1 MQVTCTI
8 LFGKK
13 EKNLKPFGFF
23 RRFILRNYIAQNAID
38 AAEKGDFSEVRR
50 VLEILQTPYSEDL
63 DLGNLSQATAGEFSI
78 LTAELE
84 YNEYG
89 YTEFMDI
96 ANLIYI

>member
-63 DLGNLSQATAGEFSI
+63 DLGSLSQATAGEFSI

-89 YTEFMDI
+89 YTEFMAI

>member
-1 MQVTCTI
+1 MYHP
-8 LFGKK
+8 FWKK
-13 EKNLKPFGFF
+13 REEFKTVCFF

-89 YTEFMDI
+89 YTEFMAI

>member
-1 MQVTCTI
+1 MYHP
-8 LFGKK
+8 FWKK
-13 EKNLKPFGFF
+13 REEFKTVCFF
-23 RRFILRNYIAQNAID
+23 RRVILRNYIAQNAID

-63 DLGNLSQATAGEFSI
+63 DLGSLSQATAGEFSI

-89 YTEFMDI
+89 YTEFMAI
-96 ANLIYI
+96 SNLIYI

>member
-1 MQVTCTI
+1 MYHP
-8 LFGKK
+8 FWKK
-13 EKNLKPFGFF
+13 REEFKTVCFF

-50 VLEILQTPYSEDL
+50 VLEILQTPYSEDQ
-63 DLGNLSQATAGEFSI
+63 DLGSLLQATAGEFSI

-89 YTEFMDI
+89 YTEFMAI

>member
-1 MQVTCTI
+1 MYHP
-8 LFGKK
+8 LWKK
-13 EKNLKPFGFF
+13 REEFKTVCFF

-63 DLGNLSQATAGEFSI
+63 DLGSLSQATAGEFSI

-89 YTEFMDI
+89 YTEFMAI

>member
-1 MQVTCTI
+1 M
-8 LFGKK
+8 
-13 EKNLKPFGFF
+13 FF

-38 AAEKGDFSEVRR
+38 AAEKGDFSEVCR

>member
-1 MQVTCTI
+1 MYHP
-8 LFGKK
+8 FWKK
-13 EKNLKPFGFF
+13 REEFKTVCFY

-63 DLGNLSQATAGEFSI
+63 DLSSLSQATAGEFSI

-89 YTEFMDI
+89 YTEFMAI

>member
-1 MQVTCTI
+1 M
-8 LFGKK
+8 
-13 EKNLKPFGFF
+13 
-23 RRFILRNYIAQNAID
+23 
-38 AAEKGDFSEVRR
+38 
-50 VLEILQTPYSEDL
+50 LEILQTPYSEDL
-63 DLGNLSQATAGEFSI
+63 DLANLSQATAGEFSI

>member
-63 DLGNLSQATAGEFSI
+63 DLGSLSQATAGEFR
-78 LTAELE
+78 TAELE

-89 YTEFMDI
+89 
-96 ANLIYI
+96 

>member
-1 MQVTCTI
+1 MYHS
-8 LFGKK
+8 FWKK
-13 EKNLKPFGFF
+13 REEFKTVCFF

-63 DLGNLSQATAGEFSI
+63 DLGSLSQATAGEFSI

-89 YTEFMDI
+89 YTEFMAI

>member
-13 EKNLKPFGFF
+13 EKNLKPFVFF

-63 DLGNLSQATAGEFSI
+63 DLGSLSQATAGEFR
-78 LTAELE
+78 TAELE

-89 YTEFMDI
+89 
-96 ANLIYI
+96 